1 VTLQAARP
9 ERRDGRLYGILF
21 RPVSTRVSHHL
32 DDATSR
38 RLSGEA
44 PARRSGEAILIA
56 TIDEHG
62 RPHPALL
69 SYGEVLAVTPE
80 VLRLA
85 VASGS
90 ATARNLAA
98 RGAITLC
105 LVSAAEGA
113 LYVKAR
119 ARPLPAPAL
128 AASGLAAYEARIED
142 VLADAPA
149 AGEEARLTSG
159 IAFVTEDPAG
169 QAATWRARLDALR
182 RA

>member
-1 VTLQAARP
+1 
-9 ERRDGRLYGILF
+9 
-21 RPVSTRVSHHL
+21 VSTRVSDHL
-32 DDATSR
+32 DDATFR

-44 PARRSGEAILIA
+44 LAARSGEAILVSTA
-56 TIDEHG
+56 DEHG

-69 SYGEVLAVTPE
+69 SYGEVLAVSPD
-80 VLRLA
+80 VLRLV
-85 VASGS
+85 VAAGS
-90 ATARNLAA
+90 TTARNLTA

-105 LVSAAEGA
+105 LVTAAEGA

-119 ARPLPAPAL
+119 ARPLPAGVLGA
-128 AASGLAAYEARIED
+128 GLAAYEARIEE

-159 IAFVTEDPAG
+159 IAFVSEDPAR
-169 QAATWRARLDALR
+169 QSAAWAMRLEALR